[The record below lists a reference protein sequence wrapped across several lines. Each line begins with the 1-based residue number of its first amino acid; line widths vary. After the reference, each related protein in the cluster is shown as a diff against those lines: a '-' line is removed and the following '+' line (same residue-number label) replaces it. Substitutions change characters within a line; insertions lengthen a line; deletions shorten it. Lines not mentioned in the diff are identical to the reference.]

1 MATFNCL
8 LADSILPCDQ
18 FSEASSYDIPI
29 DIKNDRTGIG
39 FSSSDVY
46 KYLKKVKAKKAPG
59 PDAISGHILKNCASV
74 LSSPLAMLFN
84 ISYQTGD
91 LPEDWKSAYVV
102 PIHKSD
108 KKDDIENYRPV
119 SLTSLVMKIFE
130 KCLRDILY
138 EKCKDKITIMQ
149 HGFLP
154 ERSCTTQMLNYLD
167 FLAVQLNNKSQ
178 TDVIYFDF
186 SKAFDSVNH
195 DIILKK
201 NTRNNII

>member
-1 MATFNCL
+1 MFPITQAV
-8 LADSILPCDQ
+8 I
-18 FSEASSYDIPI
+18 YDWLWP
-29 DIKNDRTGIG
+29 
-39 FSSSDVY
+39 
-46 KYLKKVKAKKAPG
+46 
-59 PDAISGHILKNCASV
+59 
-74 LSSPLAMLFN
+74 
-84 ISYQTGD
+84 
-91 LPEDWKSAYVV
+91 
-102 PIHKSD
+102 
-108 KKDDIENYRPV
+108 KDDIENYRPV

-201 NTRNNII
+201 LREQYNIDGYLLRFLKEYLRDRKQATIIEGEISKFSKVESGVPLGLYLDH